1 VNASLPPIDLSS
13 DVDPWERQEHQE
25 TPYRFGQFS
34 VYLDLGR
41 TRTLRKV
48 AETLTRSHGYVRQV
62 SASYRW
68 VERAEA
74 WDKHRKHL
82 DELLWIEE
90 RRKAAANDNRVLSAI
105 VGQLA
110 TRVQTLNAADLSVGD
125 FTRLLDVTMRQRR
138 LLFGPEQPTTVEVTG
153 PGGGQLTVQ
162 IAELVD
168 MDADQRRAA
177 ILALAESVQRRAHAA
192 ARGDDDE

>member
-1 VNASLPPIDLSS
+1 MNASLPPIDLSS

-110 TRVQTLNAADLSVGD
+110 TRVQIEFTKKRGRVVIEFGSADDLERIVSEIIGS
-125 FTRLLDVTMRQRR
+125 
-138 LLFGPEQPTTVEVTG
+138 G
-153 PGGGQLTVQ
+153 PG
-162 IAELVD
+162 
-168 MDADQRRAA
+168 
-177 ILALAESVQRRAHAA
+177 LAP
-192 ARGDDDE
+192 D